1 MKRKIA
7 AFICA
12 IALTFG
18 LCACGGTKEYDSLQQ
33 SKISSAEQL
42 SDMILQIVMPI
53 SDPETASQITRQYNK
68 EELRAVFDNAFYN
81 TFQYQVD
88 AELGAFDGLVT
99 SYAQMVTDMGG
110 EPTVGPSKS
119 KVLGKEII
127 VTYVMYGNNCDGEIV
142 FTFSN
147 DIFARFKSGAASAH
161 TTFAQKMSA
170 AGRQM
175 GNAGMNTLLGMG
187 SVFIMLIIISL
198 IISSFSL
205 FNRKGS
211 GKEAKA
217 VAPAAPA
224 AVSAEPE
231 EELVDD
237 SELVAVI
244 TAAIAAYEGS
254 AVSAGPDGFVVRSIR
269 KANRRR

>member
-1 MKRKIA
+1 
-7 AFICA
+7 
-12 IALTFG
+12 
-18 LCACGGTKEYDSLQQ
+18 
-33 SKISSAEQL
+33 
-42 SDMILQIVMPI
+42 MILQIVMPI
-53 SDPETASQITRQYNK
+53 SDLETASQLTRQYNK

-81 TFQYQVD
+81 AFQYQVD

-99 SYAQMVTDMGG
+99 SYAQMVTEMGG

-119 KVLGKEII
+119 KVLGKEIV
-127 VTYVMYGNNCDGEIV
+127 VTYVMYGNNCDGEVV

-187 SVFIMLIIISL
+187 SVFIMLIAISL

-205 FNRKGS
+205 FNKKGK
-211 GKEAKA
+211 GKDTKT
-217 VAPAAPA
+217 VTAPAAPA
-224 AVSAEPE
+224 AASAEPE
-231 EELVDD
+231 EELADD